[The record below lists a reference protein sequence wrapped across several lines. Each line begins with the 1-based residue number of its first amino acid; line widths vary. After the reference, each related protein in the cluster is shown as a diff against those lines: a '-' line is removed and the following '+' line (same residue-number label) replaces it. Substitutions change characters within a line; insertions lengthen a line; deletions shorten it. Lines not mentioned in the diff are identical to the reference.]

1 MTTGTGPWTT
11 SSRTLTTT
19 GVRNKAGWETE
30 DLKHG
35 KMKMTMDDHQQDIN
49 NPRVLGT
56 RLGGIKTMKMT
67 KDEKTT
73 MTDTKGKETIARVQV
88 GDGTRTSDEPR
99 KKTKDDH
106 WQDINDPR
114 VLGTRLGGTEARKKT
129 ED

>member
-73 MTDTKGKETIARVQV
+73 MTDTKGKETIARVQEC
-88 GDGTRTSDEPR
+88 GDAMMSDQLR
-99 KKTKDDH
+99 KMIKQI
-106 WQDINDPR
+106 W
-114 VLGTRLGGTEARKKT
+114 
-129 ED
+129 